1 MIVRKSRIRGK
12 MKASRKTL
20 HDLIRERNE
29 GWAKYICILAHIKK
43 SYGAD
48 MVQWIRDAYENRAKE
63 FAEKN
68 EDKINRYFEKH
79 YFK

>member
-12 MKASRKTL
+12 MKASGKTL

-29 GWAKYICILAHIKK
+29 GWVKYIFMLAHIKK
-43 SYGAD
+43 NYGEA
-48 MVQWIRDAYENRAKE
+48 MVQWIREKYEDRAKE

-68 EDKINRYFEKH
+68 EDKVNRYFEKH
-79 YFK
+79 YFE